1 MNGFMKYIIAIAMG
15 ITLIGCGATTK
26 ELTKMSRSERTDV
39 FTGVSAE
46 GTAPSGFVDLVIKAS
61 IKTHLEGYYI
71 LESKKSVHGKPGYPF
86 LVNIDGQAGLWTI
99 DGQKEL
105 IPLYD
110 EKGKSSRDPD
120 AGTGIKYNLEKKVRL
135 AAGPHVLFFG
145 LPGES
150 YYTEVHL
157 TLKEDAS
164 PVLEFKPSY
173 RYKTRPTRTSSFFQG
188 IDDYVVMMNGQV
200 VR

>member
-1 MNGFMKYIIAIAMG
+1 MKSLMKYLMATIMG

-39 FTGVSAE
+39 FTEVSAE
-46 GTAPSGFVDLVIKAS
+46 GTASSGFVDLVIKAS
-61 IKTHLEGYYI
+61 IKTHLEGYYT

-86 LVNIDGQAGLWTI
+86 LVNIDGQAGLWTV

-110 EKGKSSRDPD
+110 EKGKTSRDPD
-120 AGTGIKYNLEKKVRL
+120 AGAGMKYNFEKKLRL

-150 YYTEVHL
+150 YYTKVHL
-157 TLKEDAS
+157 TLKEGES

-173 RYKTRPTRTSSFFQG
+173 RYKTRPTRIPSFFQG
-188 IDDYVVMMNGQV
+188 IDDYVVMLNGQG